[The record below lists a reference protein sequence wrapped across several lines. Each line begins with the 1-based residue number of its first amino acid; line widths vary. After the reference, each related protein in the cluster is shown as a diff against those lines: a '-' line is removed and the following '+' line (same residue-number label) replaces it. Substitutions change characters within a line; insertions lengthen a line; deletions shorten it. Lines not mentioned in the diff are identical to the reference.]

1 MQSIRRI
8 EHYCW
13 RPRAGERG
21 RDLRA
26 DVPGLADSHYHDFAA
41 RLDRLFDDF
50 NHSVEIFV
58 QTIPNSLVLKNFYV
72 QYKSRLYKVVHRTI
86 LCGHVYIL
94 ASISK

>member
-26 DVPGLADSHYHDFAA
+26 DVPGLADAHYHDFAA

-50 NHSVEIFV
+50 NRPGETFA
-58 QTIPNSLVLKNFYV
+58 QTFPQSLELKNFYV
-72 QYKSRLYKVVHRTI
+72 QDTFGLFKVVHRTI
-86 LCGHVYIL
+86 
-94 ASISK
+94 